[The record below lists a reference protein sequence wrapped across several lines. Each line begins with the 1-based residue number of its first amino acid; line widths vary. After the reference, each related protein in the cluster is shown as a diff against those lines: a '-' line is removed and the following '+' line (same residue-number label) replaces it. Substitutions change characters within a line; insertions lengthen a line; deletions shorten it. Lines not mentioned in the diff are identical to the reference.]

1 MGQIVV
7 EQQSKQKYE
16 FEALQAQINPH
27 FLYNTLNS
35 VIRMIGMSK
44 NDEVITMITSLSKLF
59 RISLSKGKTVIT
71 VKEELEHAHHYLKIQ
86 QMRFKQKFRFSI
98 EAEEEALSCLT
109 LKLLLQ
115 PIIENAI
122 VHGMEY
128 IADEGFIRVE
138 AVIRDGMLQF
148 IITDNGVGMSED
160 KRDRLLT
167 EAAYEKSGAGS
178 GVAVKNVH
186 DRIRLFH
193 GPPYG
198 LKFESE
204 LEEGTTV
211 HIQLPM
217 MREEKGEEADEQTE
231 TNDS

>member
-1 MGQIVV
+1 
-7 EQQSKQKYE
+7 
-16 FEALQAQINPH
+16 LQAQINPH

-128 IADEGFIRVE
+128 IADEGF
-138 AVIRDGMLQF
+138 
-148 IITDNGVGMSED
+148 
-160 KRDRLLT
+160 
-167 EAAYEKSGAGS
+167 
-178 GVAVKNVH
+178 
-186 DRIRLFH
+186 
-193 GPPYG
+193 
-198 LKFESE
+198 
-204 LEEGTTV
+204 
-211 HIQLPM
+211 
-217 MREEKGEEADEQTE
+217 
-231 TNDS
+231 